1 MARPSTYS
9 ICACDLERGEWGVA
23 VQSKFLAV
31 GPVVAW
37 AEAGVGAI
45 ATQAYAN
52 PTFGPDGLALLRKGQ
67 PAKQVLEQLIDAD
80 ENSWDRQLGVEDAGT
95 IYFAGDTCV
104 FGDMALIGRIYEPDV
119 AVLPIGDHFTMGPKE
134 AAVAAE
140 LLGVKR
146 MVPCHW
152 GTFGL
157 LTGTPDAC
165 RMLMSDCEV
174 VALEPGGTTEV

>member
-1 MARPSTYS
+1 MNKGGTAHVDDVS
-9 ICACDLERGEWGVA
+9 ITFTDAKHSSSAWEDDKPVYLGE
-23 VQSKFLAV
+23 
-31 GPVVAW
+31 P
-37 AEAGVGAI
+37 AGIV
-45 ATQAYAN
+45 
-52 PTFGPDGLALLRKGQ
+52 
-67 PAKQVLEQLIDAD
+67 
-80 ENSWDRQLGVEDAGT
+80 LGVEGAGT

-104 FGDMALIGRIYEPDV
+104 FGDMSLIGRIYEPDV
-119 AVLPIGDHFTMGPKE
+119 AVLPIGDHYTMGPKE

-165 RMLMSDCEV
+165 RELMSDCEV
-174 VALEPGGTTEV
+174 VALEPGQSVEI